1 MVAATPCREVCV
13 GGLDRC
19 VCVGGDGKEFKG
31 NVTRYTYTVLKLNL
45 GNICLTSWA
54 CKDAKECMLYM

>member
-13 GGLDRC
+13 GGMDRC

-31 NVTRYTYTVLKLNL
+31 NVTRYTQLYSTEIKFRKHLLN
-45 GNICLTSWA
+45 
-54 CKDAKECMLYM
+54 